1 MGSDRRGCKIWHY
14 NRILRGEETCSFS
27 FFLFLGDVFKICR
40 ILSKRYLG
48 EDFKLKH
55 STYDGQEGTDFD
67 GLLGEIPKLPSR
79 KNSSRVIGLE
89 NDLKSGKLSMELT
102 RRSKIPSSRSKIKAD
117 FFIPS
122 FLCFRRLQV
131 GLDIITLCLP
141 HISLDGG
148 GWLYYCNLSYT
159 KRWAIY
165 KFGKRSYNFFY
176 ITVICWCTF
185 DPHLGDPFWSGKGSF
200 SLPFQIHSSP
210 PAEG

>member
-1 MGSDRRGCKIWHY
+1 M
-14 NRILRGEETCSFS
+14 
-27 FFLFLGDVFKICR
+27 GDVFKICR
-40 ILSKRYLG
+40 LLSKRYLG

-67 GLLGEIPKLPSR
+67 GLLGEIPKLQVQ

-102 RRSKIPSSRSKIKAD
+102 RRSKIPFSRSKIKAD

-131 GLDIITLCLP
+131 GLDSITVCLP

-148 GWLYYCNLSYT
+148 GWLYYYNLSCT

-165 KFGKRSYNFFY
+165 KFGKRSYTFF
-176 ITVICWCTF
+176 TLICWCTLW
-185 DPHLGDPFWSGKGSF
+185 PASWRPFLERQGILQF
-200 SLPFQIHSSP
+200 TLPNT
-210 PAEG
+210 